1 MASDDEKQRRS
12 RDKLQA
18 LAPGWGDRLRK
29 AADELGG
36 VKKAAAVIGIGQGQ
50 LSNLVAEGSVPSWPA
65 MAMLARK
72 SGYRQEWLAFAE
84 LPERAE
90 TPAQPQAPDL
100 PGLIKEDFVWIPEID
115 ARAAAGHSVINTDKV
130 EVLSLFPIPRSLLV
144 AAGVPQERV
153 FMMRAKGTS
162 MEPDIRDG
170 DSMVVAIGETTLRDG
185 EIYVFNVG
193 EDTLVKEVQL
203 EPDGGLTLLSKNPA
217 FAPRKVGRADRTRL
231 SIAGRVLAALKRF
244 G

>member
-1 MASDDEKQRRS
+1 
-12 RDKLQA
+12 
-18 LAPGWGDRLRK
+18 
-29 AADELGG
+29 
-36 VKKAAAVIGIGQGQ
+36 
-50 LSNLVAEGSVPSWPA
+50 

-84 LPERAE
+84 LPERV
-90 TPAQPQAPDL
+90 TDPPPAHPVS
-100 PGLIKEDFVWIPEID
+100 GLIHEEFVWIPEID

-130 EVLSLFPIPRSLLV
+130 EVLSVFPIPRSLLDS
-144 AAGVPQERV
+144 AGVPRERV
-153 FMMRAKGTS
+153 CMMRAKGTS

-170 DSMVVAIGETTLRDG
+170 DSMVVVIGETTLRDG

-193 EDTLVKEVQL
+193 EDTLVKELQL
-203 EPDGGLTLLSKNPA
+203 EPDGGITLLSKNPA
-217 FAPRKVGRADRTRL
+217 FAPRKVDRADRSRL